1 MPAISPK
8 LGEFLIKTT
17 GTKDIDNAFQKV
29 FTEYLELKLKYI
41 QETIEIFQSK
51 WGTDFEKFKEKFRSN
66 TLKKDAYSF
75 EAEQDFWQWEEVE
88 TLKKHYESLKKEWI

>member
-1 MPAISPK
+1 MPTISPK

-41 QETIEIFQSK
+41 QETIEIFQSR

-66 TLKKDAYSF
+66 NLKTDAYSF
-75 EAEQDFWQWEEVE
+75 EVEQDFWQWEEAE
-88 TLKKHYESLKKEWI
+88 TLKKHYEFLKKEWI